1 MPDVPT
7 RADRSDRPARPGS
20 EWLWLAALVLVV
32 SMHFWFPHL
41 RPGVPGDSYSTS
53 EEGKKAL
60 YMLLRD
66 EGEKRGWRVQRTFS
80 QLDHRVAGA
89 KTDDLE
95 GYRGLGGV
103 LALLG
108 PERYPNAA
116 EWESLLKWVAE
127 GGTLVVAARDAD
139 PALTIKPLEI
149 QVKSLD
155 DASDT
160 DWSAHASDVVRTDLV
175 GEDVASDV
183 YWQSGGFIDAPQAE
197 SIIAYGGFVQ
207 AVVQEHGAGQ
217 VIVLAT
223 DFLFW
228 NQSLAWEPDP
238 DLPTYKPNSELAFFT
253 LLATPSDAIQSH
265 PVGAVYVDESLNAS
279 AVPKVVGLLLQPPL
293 RSITIQVLALVVLFA
308 WWRNRRFG
316 PIAPPPRAP
325 RRDIVNHTDAVG
337 VHCWKAR
344 GGARLV
350 GAYLNQLQ
358 QELKLG
364 RLQGHEKQVLEPV
377 ARRLKRPVEVVQKLL
392 EQAERAA
399 EVRKLD
405 RRTAAEMIRRL
416 ALIRQAARP
425 RG

>member
-1 MPDVPT
+1 MPGRPT
-7 RADRSDRPARPGS
+7 QAERTERAARRGG

-41 RPGVPGDSYSTS
+41 RPGVPGDSYSTT
-53 EEGKKAL
+53 EEGKKAF

-80 QLDHRVAGA
+80 QLHQRVAGA
-89 KTDDLE
+89 DTGELD
-95 GYRGLGGV
+95 GYRGLGNV
-103 LALLG
+103 LVLLG
-108 PERYPNAA
+108 PKRNPRPA
-116 EWESLLKWVAE
+116 EWESLLKWVSE

-139 PALTIKPLEI
+139 PALTIEPLAI
-149 QVKSLD
+149 RVRSLD
-155 DASDT
+155 DASDA
-160 DWSAHASDVVRTDLV
+160 DWSADAPDVTQTDLIHEEV
-175 GEDVASDV
+175 QADI
-183 YWQSGGFIDAPQAE
+183 YWQSGGFIDAPEAE
-197 SIIAYGGFVQ
+197 PLIEYGGFVQ

-238 DLPTYKPNSELAFFT
+238 GLPNYKPNAELAFFT
-253 LLATPSDAIQSH
+253 LLATPSDAVQSH
-265 PVGAVYVDESLNAS
+265 PVGAIYFDESLNAS

-293 RSITIQVLALVVLFA
+293 RSITIQALALIVLFA
-308 WWRNRRFG
+308 WWKNRRFG
-316 PIAPPPRAP
+316 PIAPPPAAP

-344 GGARLV
+344 GGSRMV

-364 RLQGHEKQVLEPV
+364 RLQGHEQQVLEPV
-377 ARRLKRPVEVVQKLL
+377 ARRLNRPVEVVRKLL
-392 EQAERAA
+392 EQAGRAA

-405 RRTAAEMIRRL
+405 RRTAAELIRRL
-416 ALIRQAARP
+416 AMIRQAARP

>member
-7 RADRSDRPARPGS
+7 RADQSDRTAQAGG

-41 RPGVPGDSYSTS
+41 RPGVPGDSYSTT

-80 QLDHRVAGA
+80 QLDRRVAGIA
-89 KTDDLE
+89 TDDLD

-108 PERYPNAA
+108 PKRYPSTA
-116 EWESLLKWVAE
+116 EWDSLLKWVAE

-139 PALTIKPLEI
+139 PELTIEPLDI
-149 QVKSLD
+149 RVKSLD
-155 DASDT
+155 DASEA
-160 DWSAHASDVVRTDLV
+160 DWSADAADAVRTDLV
-175 GEDVASDV
+175 HEDVQADV
-183 YWQSGGFIDAPQAE
+183 YWQSGGFIDAPEAE
-197 SIIAYGGFVQ
+197 PLIEYGGFVQ
-207 AVVQEHGAGQ
+207 GVVQEHGAGQ

-238 DLPTYKPNSELAFFT
+238 ELPTYKPNAELAFFT
-253 LLATPSDAIQSH
+253 LTASPSDAVQSH
-265 PVGAVYVDESLNAS
+265 PVGAVYLDESLNAS

-293 RSITIQVLALVVLFA
+293 RSITIQALALVVLFA

-316 PIAPPPRAP
+316 PIAPPPTAP

-337 VHCWKAR
+337 VHCWKAK
-344 GGARLV
+344 GGARMV

-364 RLQGHEKQVLEPV
+364 RLKGHEQQVLEPV
-377 ARRLKRPVEVVQKLL
+377 ARRLGRPVESVQKLL
-392 EQAERAA
+392 EQTERAA